1 MSAAHLGMRLGGH
14 QAAAH
19 SRAFVVVIRAK
30 RLVHYLK
37 MPLVLWIA
45 LLLVPTIRA
54 KGDNFLLELCFPEK
68 ACDRPRFTQ
77 EFEILTTAL
86 RTKMMMFWYQDE
98 NDADVL
104 TTKIN
109 EANANNVLLL
119 LPSAHLKSVLES
131 DGVLPALPNGQQVQ
145 NANISVVSTGTAS
158 NPSAGI
164 LKTLED
170 KLAHDRAY
178 VAKAYGDNVCTK
190 SGQDVIIRG
199 ITGDFNLKN
208 LNSPRET
215 VFLTITRGLVTP
227 AVVVGNITITK
238 SGITIEGSFNK
249 LFNFSDGEM
258 KEILTSRSIRLA
270 VALTP
275 PFAMLDKEAAQTSGL
290 PHSCSITQLS
300 GLSIDIVRELLTP
313 LGVTYQCTCYP
324 SSLRS
329 NSLQSVYNGLADI
342 AVGEFAVLPQ
352 LKDDFDFIS
361 NFLYFTFSILE
372 KPLASTETTFFWLFF
387 KPLSAGTW
395 VMVVFCCFVAAL
407 VLATLNYFS
416 PNQVD
421 YGFIESIFVT
431 FGCLFQGLTISP
443 PNTWSSRF
451 MQCVWWLFVLFF
463 IVIYIANYA
472 AIIMNNGIQNEAT
485 GFTALLVDPSTPF
498 GAIPNSMAAAQLD
511 FSQDLEIQKVNY
523 LSNKLYP
530 QSALSSITIEDRVK
544 EVSQGKY
551 RLIGDSFS
559 LEYFASNHCL
569 VVSGEFSSQQY
580 AIILKKDTIYT
591 NFLNNLLTNLSNK
604 GSIKTIIDKY
614 FAPASTSSCEVP
626 IKQASNVKGAR
637 HVITL
642 TEVAGIFI
650 LMLIGIVIAIVLAII
665 ECFFTQK
672 LIPLADRMMRS
683 ETRVRLRNFF

>member
-1 MSAAHLGMRLGGH
+1 M
-14 QAAAH
+14 
-19 SRAFVVVIRAK
+19 
-30 RLVHYLK
+30 
-37 MPLVLWIA
+37 
-45 LLLVPTIRA
+45 
-54 KGDNFLLELCFPEK
+54 
-68 ACDRPRFTQ
+68 
-77 EFEILTTAL
+77 
-86 RTKMMMFWYQDE
+86 
-98 NDADVL
+98 
-104 TTKIN
+104 
-109 EANANNVLLL
+109 
-119 LPSAHLKSVLES
+119 
-131 DGVLPALPNGQQVQ
+131 
-145 NANISVVSTGTAS
+145 
-158 NPSAGI
+158 
-164 LKTLED
+164 
-170 KLAHDRAY
+170 
-178 VAKAYGDNVCTK
+178 
-190 SGQDVIIRG
+190 
-199 ITGDFNLKN
+199 
-208 LNSPRET
+208 
-215 VFLTITRGLVTP
+215 
-227 AVVVGNITITK
+227 
-238 SGITIEGSFNK
+238 
-249 LFNFSDGEM
+249 
-258 KEILTSRSIRLA
+258 
-270 VALTP
+270 
-275 PFAMLDKEAAQTSGL
+275 
-290 PHSCSITQLS
+290 
-300 GLSIDIVRELLTP
+300 
-313 LGVTYQCTCYP
+313 
-324 SSLRS
+324 
-329 NSLQSVYNGLADI
+329 

-372 KPLASTETTFFWLFF
+372 KPLTSTETTFFWLFF

-451 MQCVWWLFVLFF
+451 MQCVWWLFVLFS

-530 QSALSSITIEDRVK
+530 QSASSNVTIEDRVK
-544 EVSQGKY
+544 EVSKGKY

-580 AIILKKDTIYT
+580 AIILKKDTVYT
-591 NFLNNLLTNLSNK
+591 NYLNNLLTNLSNK
-604 GSIKTIIDKY
+604 GSIKAIIDKQVFFILAMRY
-614 FAPASTSSCEVP
+614 ITPAGTSSCTVP
-626 IKQASNVKGAR
+626 IKHASNVEGAR

-650 LMLIGIVIAIVLAII
+650 LMLIGIVVAIVLAII
-665 ECFFTQK
+665 ECLFTQK
-672 LIPLADRMMRS
+672 LIPLSDRMMRS